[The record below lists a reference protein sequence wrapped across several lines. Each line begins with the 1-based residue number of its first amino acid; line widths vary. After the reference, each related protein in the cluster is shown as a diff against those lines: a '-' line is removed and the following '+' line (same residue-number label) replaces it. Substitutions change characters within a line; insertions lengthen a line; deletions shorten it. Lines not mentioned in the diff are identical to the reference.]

1 MSMNSF
7 KKKILAWDEF
17 DKNFYILENS
27 INTKIEDLLFIEK
40 QKQILLENTILF
52 AEGKPSNNGL
62 LWGARGTG
70 KSSLIYSA
78 FNYVKEKYNI
88 ALLEIKRNQLKY
100 IHSILRQIN
109 NIDQK
114 IIIFFDD
121 FSFSAHSYLWGE
133 L

>member
-1 MSMNSF
+1 M
-7 KKKILAWDEF
+7 
-17 DKNFYILENS
+17 
-27 INTKIEDLLFIEK
+27 
-40 QKQILLENTILF
+40 
-52 AEGKPSNNGL
+52 

-121 FSFSAHSYLWGE
+121 FFFL
-133 L
+133 LIVMPL